1 MMVKDQSFYYYL
13 FACPKFLSLCAD
25 RYTQLRNTV
34 LSDEYLLDYIDSTCA
49 YLGSAALRNCDKWY
63 GSDYDLYYKE
73 IEKMKDFVT
82 DRGQWMDS
90 HFADQIQLV
99 ISKG

>member
-1 MMVKDQSFYYYL
+1 MG
-13 FACPKFLSLCAD
+13 ARPKLYELPI
-25 RYTQLRNTV
+25 
-34 LSDEYLLDYIDSTCA
+34 YIPS
-49 YLGSAALRNCDKWY
+49 GSAALRNCDKWY

-73 IEKMKDFVT
+73 IEKMKDLVT
-82 DRGQWMDS
+82 ARGQWMDS